1 MPSFGT
7 DLTIYNNDGTTILG
21 SILLVDKTDEG
32 SIAYVNDSGISP
44 NFNGSAGYIYT
55 GPGKWLGISTA
66 PNMTTAEYGPG
77 TQVFFKDSSNVY
89 AVIGTSKNTVSID
102 ITTLSG
108 YNTLTPNA
116 AYNIQ
121 VKAKAAGYEDS
132 DLSNAIRYIASRPVT
147 YPVKG
152 DLIYLGSDI
161 YRVLKING
169 SIAEV
174 LAMDD
179 STVTQKF
186 DDSGNSNVYA
196 NSSLDSYLT
205 STFYSSLS
213 TTVQNAIV
221 EKTFQQDSWYSG
233 SNPSAIAKY
242 NGTNSDASDYTVSLM
257 STTSGASISRK
268 CYALSCQDVI
278 DYLEVTPAM
287 VSSNTTLT
295 AENVWKMFWNQTTA
309 PINGGTWLR
318 SANSDEPDLVF
329 SIDSNSGILY
339 DDFVDESHAVRPAF
353 QIDLSKVEWLRTID
367 DGVYQWIDN
376 PNLETAPESD
386 FKIYW
391 QGSTLTANNVY
402 GNNIYY
408 TNLVTV
414 PSGNA
419 GIGSIAI
426 VNTNNALIQYDG
438 TSWTYVGDDQF
449 TVTDTSK
456 LRTIEI
462 FVHQVGDGRAAIP
475 PKFYDWAITGGN
487 FVKQK

>member
-7 DLTIYNNDGTTILG
+7 DLTIYNNDGTATLG
-21 SILLVDKTDEG
+21 SILLVDKTDKG

-44 NFNGSAGYIYT
+44 TSNGSAGYIYT
-55 GPGKWLGISTA
+55 GPGKWLGISTT
-66 PNMTTAEYGPG
+66 PNMATAEYGPG
-77 TQVFFKDSSNVY
+77 TQVFFKGSSNVY

-132 DLSNAIRYIASRPVT
+132 DLSNTIRYVASRPVT

-152 DLIYLGSDI
+152 DLISLGGDI

-174 LAMDD
+174 VAMDD

-205 STFYSSLS
+205 STFYNSLS
-213 TTVQNAIV
+213 TAIQNAIV
-221 EKTFQQDSWYSG
+221 EKTLQQDSWYSG

-257 STTSGASISRK
+257 STTFGTSISRK
-268 CYALSCQDVI
+268 CYVLSCQDVI

-295 AENVWKMFWNQTTA
+295 AENVWKMFWNETTA
-309 PINGGTWLR
+309 PANSGTWLR
-318 SANSDEPDLVF
+318 SADSEESVIVF

-339 DDFVDESHAVRPAF
+339 NDFVDESHTVRPAF

-391 QGSTLTANNVY
+391 SGSTLTANNVY

-408 TNLVTV
+408 TNLATV

-419 GIGSIAI
+419 GIGAVSML
-426 VNTNNALIQYDG
+426 NTNDGEIQYDG
-438 TSWTYVGDDQF
+438 TTWKYLGDDLF
-449 TVTDTSK
+449 TATDTSK
-456 LRTIEI
+456 LRTIKI
-462 FVHQVGDGRAAIP
+462 AVRQQQRTPATIP
-475 PKFYDWAITGGN
+475 PKFYDWAITEGN
-487 FVKQK
+487 FVKQN

>member
-1 MPSFGT
+1 M
-7 DLTIYNNDGTTILG
+7 
-21 SILLVDKTDEG
+21 VD
-32 SIAYVNDSGISP
+32 INLIS
-44 NFNGSAGYIYT
+44 
-55 GPGKWLGISTA
+55 
-66 PNMTTAEYGPG
+66 
-77 TQVFFKDSSNVY
+77 
-89 AVIGTSKNTVSID
+89 
-102 ITTLSG
+102 LSG

-132 DLSNAIRYIASRPVT
+132 DLSNAIRYVASRPVT

-179 STVTQKF
+179 STDVQKF

-205 STFYSSLS
+205 STFYNSLS
-213 TTVQNAIV
+213 TAIQNAIV

-233 SNPSAIAKY
+233 SNTSAITKY

-257 STTSGASISRK
+257 STTFGASISRK
-268 CYALSCQDVI
+268 CYVLSCQDVI

-309 PINGGTWLR
+309 PINSGTWLR

-329 SIDSNSGILY
+329 SIDSNGGILY

-426 VNTNNALIQYDG
+426 VNTNNALIQYNG
-438 TSWTYVGDDQF
+438 TSWTYIGDDQF

>member
-1 MPSFGT
+1 MPALPK
-7 DLTIYNNDGTTILG
+7 LTIYTNDGTTVLG
-21 SILLVDKTDEG
+21 SITLINVGHDSYTV
-32 SIAYVNDSGISP
+32 YVNDSGISP
-44 NFNGSAGYIYT
+44 TETAADGYTYT
-55 GPGKWLGISTA
+55 GPGKWFGVSTS
-66 PNMTTAEYGPG
+66 PNTTTAEYGPG
-77 TQVFFKDSSNVY
+77 TTFAVSGNSNVY

-121 VKAKAAGYEDS
+121 VKAKAAVYEDS
-132 DLSNAIRYIASRPVT
+132 DLSNAIRYVASRPVT

-179 STVTQKF
+179 STVAQKF

-205 STFYSSLS
+205 STFYNSLS
-213 TTVQNAIV
+213 TAIQNAIV

-257 STTSGASISRK
+257 STTFGASISRK
-268 CYALSCQDVI
+268 CYVLSCQDVI

-295 AENVWKMFWNQTTA
+295 TENVWKMFWNQTTA
-309 PINGGTWLR
+309 PVNSGTWLR
-318 SANSDEPDLVF
+318 SADSEESVIVF
-329 SIDSNSGILY
+329 SIDSNNGILY
-339 DDFVDESHAVRPAF
+339 NDFVDESHTVRPAF

-391 QGSTLTANNVY
+391 SGSTLTANNVY
-402 GNNIYY
+402 GNDIYY
-408 TNLVTV
+408 TRLSTI

-419 GIGSIAI
+419 GIGSIGM
-426 VNTNNALIQYDG
+426 VNTNDGLIQYDG

-456 LRTIEI
+456 LRTIKI

-487 FVKQK
+487 FVKQN